1 MLAGALSGNE
11 IGAPACPFVRMEVE
25 TASKG
30 FSKGLK
36 GNGRD
41 LNKAHK
47 VLRSQYLKRDRML

>member
-11 IGAPACPFVRMEVE
+11 IGAPARPFVRMEVE

-41 LNKAHK
+41 LNKEHK
-47 VLRSQYLKRDRML
+47 ALREVST